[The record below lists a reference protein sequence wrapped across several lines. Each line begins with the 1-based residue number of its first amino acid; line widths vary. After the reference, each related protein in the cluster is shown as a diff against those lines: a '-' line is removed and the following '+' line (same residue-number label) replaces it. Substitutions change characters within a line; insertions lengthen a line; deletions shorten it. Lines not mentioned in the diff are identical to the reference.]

1 MIAFNK
7 EYYDEKIES
16 LEKELIDVW
25 KRINTIDN
33 RFYAVIILLVFN
45 LGGMLVNI
53 VISYGKLFVKG

>member
-16 LEKELIDVW
+16 LERELIDVW

-53 VISYGKLFVKG
+53 VISYGKTFVKG